1 MASSLAAWIAPLL
14 VPCALSACPA
24 RTAAPPAATP
34 ALEARAREFLQLL
47 VQRKYDEAHRRCSP
61 VMAGAMPRQMLQQ
74 VWEKLQHQVGAYQRV
89 AGTRQ
94 EEVSGFRVVVLT
106 THFAKTPL
114 EVRVTVSA
122 EGMVDGLYFRP
133 AAPQAPAA
141 ALPPYARAGTFAERE
156 VAVGDGEWRLPGTLT
171 LPQASRPPAVVLVH
185 GSGPQD
191 RDETIG
197 PNRPFR
203 DLALGLGSRGIAV
216 LRYEKR
222 TRVHAAKLRL
232 EGFTLHQETVEDA
245 LAAVALLRRMPE
257 IDPSRL
263 FVLGHS
269 LGGMALPRIGHG
281 DTRIAGLI
289 FMAATSRPL
298 EDVVV
303 EQLRYIASLDGKA
316 SDEARQQIVDA
327 EAAAAAVKSARLATT
342 PAAKLPF
349 SIPAAYWLDL
359 RAHDPLHE
367 VKTLRQRLL
376 LLQGGRDYQ
385 VTLKDLDGWRRA
397 LAGRADVVVKVFPK
411 GNHLLAFGEGR
422 CEPAEYLRAAHVA
435 APVIE
440 EIATFIKLR
449 ATGQR

>member
-1 MASSLAAWIAPLL
+1 MARLVWIAPLL
-14 VPCALSACPA
+14 VLFVLGACPP

-34 ALEARAREFLQLL
+34 TLEARAREFLQLL
-47 VQRKYDEAHRRCSP
+47 VSHKYDEAHRRCSP
-61 VMAGAMPRQMLQQ
+61 VMAAAMPRPMLQQ
-74 VWEKLQHQVGAYQRV
+74 VWEKLQLQVGGYQRV
-89 AGTRQ
+89 LSARQ

-106 THFAKTPL
+106 TVFAKTPL
-114 EVRVTVSA
+114 EVRVTVSG

-133 AAPQAPAA
+133 AAPPAA
-141 ALPPYARAGTFAERE
+141 ATAPLPPYARPGTYVERE
-156 VAVGDGEWRLPGTLT
+156 VTVGDGEWRLPGTLT
-171 LPQASRPPAVVLVH
+171 LPNKVRRPPAVVLVH

-203 DLALGLGSRGIAV
+203 DLALGLGSRGVAV

-222 TRVHAAKLRL
+222 TKTHAGKIQLD
-232 EGFTLHQETVEDA
+232 GFTLHQETVEDA

-257 IDPSRL
+257 VDASRL

-269 LGGMALPRIGHG
+269 LGGTALPRIGRA
-281 DTRIAGLI
+281 DAKIAGLI

-303 EQLRYIASLDGKA
+303 EQLRYIANLDGKI
-316 SDEARQQIVDA
+316 SDEERRQIVSA
-327 EAAAAAVKSARLATT
+327 EAAAAAIKGEQLATT

-349 SIPAAYWLDL
+349 AIPAAYWLDL

-397 LAGRADVVVKVFPK
+397 LADRSDVVVKVFPK

-435 APVIE
+435 APVID
-440 EIATFIKLR
+440 EIEAFVKPV
-449 ATGQR
+449 APQR